1 MPSITEDRDNV
12 AAHHGDGTNGYG
24 KMPSGTDIFNDLS
37 QCAVDQSFEASA
49 IVQELVTI
57 HVRTPRKREW
67 VRSHPDPAYRQDMT
81 LLELKEEDIQYF
93 VHPRIRDHIG
103 KMCGPTILTNRELVL
118 AITRQGDPFLWKL
131 GMPDDMGRLNPWH
144 RSARKA
150 EERAREQWVRVV
162 SNKNI
167 SGYNVYTPLGAFP
180 DPQWPDESLSDL
192 LKIAFDGCI
201 IESIDH
207 PAIEHLRGKG

>member
-1 MPSITEDRDNV
+1 MPSIAEERDNV

-24 KMPSGTDIFNDLS
+24 TMPDGTDIFNDLS

-57 HVRTPRKREW
+57 NVRTPRKREW

-93 VHPRIRDHIG
+93 VHPRVRDHIRE
-103 KMCGPTILTNRELVL
+103 MCGPTILTNRELVL
-118 AITRQGDPFLWKL
+118 ATTRLGDPFLWKL

-150 EERAREQWVRVV
+150 EVRAREQWVRMV
-162 SNKNI
+162 SNKSI
-167 SGYNVYTPLGAFP
+167 SGYNVYTPLEAFP
-180 DPQWPDESLSDL
+180 EPQWPDESLSDL
-192 LKIAFDGCI
+192 LKIAFDGFI

-207 PAIEHLRGKG
+207 PAIAHLRGKG